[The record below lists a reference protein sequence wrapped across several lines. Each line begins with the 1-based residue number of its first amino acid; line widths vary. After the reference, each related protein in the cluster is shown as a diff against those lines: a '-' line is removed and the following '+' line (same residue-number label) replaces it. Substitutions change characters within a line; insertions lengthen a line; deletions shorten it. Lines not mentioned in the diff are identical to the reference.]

1 MDWKP
6 LLGLPLWVWL
16 FVFPSLFAV
25 ACLMLRG
32 RLRGILRPF
41 WKVLDA
47 IYLASG
53 VVAACCMIMI
63 LLIIIVQM
71 VFRWVGWQFPG
82 STDYA
87 GYAMAATSFFALAH
101 ALNRGAHIRV
111 SIFLNLNSFT
121 TKWLNVFAFWV
132 AAVTATYFC
141 RFAIKTN
148 YMSEMIN
155 DRTQGIDQVPERLLA
170 VVKMFGTAPSEWRA
184 LWEAAGTGWVYTPM
198 WLPQIPMSIGT
209 ALLAIA
215 LWDNLYR
222 LLVTDENPISI
233 ETVKNKKANA
243 APPQDADVNT
253 SLTTKSATL

>member
-1 MDWKP
+1 
-6 LLGLPLWVWL
+6 
-16 FVFPSLFAV
+16 
-25 ACLMLRG
+25 
-32 RLRGILRPF
+32 
-41 WKVLDA
+41 
-47 IYLASG
+47 
-53 VVAACCMIMI
+53 MIMI

>member
-16 FVFPSLFAV
+16 FVFPSLFAI
-25 ACLMLRG
+25 ACFLLREK
-32 RLRGILRPF
+32 LEVVLKPIWKILDG
-41 WKVLDA
+41 V
-47 IYLASG
+47 YTASG
-53 VVAACCMIMI
+53 VLAAICMIAI
-63 LLIIIVQM
+63 LVIIIVQM
-71 VFRWVGWQFPG
+71 VFRWLSLQFPG

-111 SIFLNLNSFT
+111 SIFLNINAHT
-121 TKWLNVFAFWV
+121 RKWMNVFAIFI
-132 AAVTATYFC
+132 AALTATYFS

-148 YMSEMIN
+148 FLSEMIN

-170 VVKMFGTAPSEWRA
+170 VVRMFGTSPSEWQSM
-184 LWEAAGTGWVYTPM
+184 WEAAGTEWVYTPM

-209 ALLAIA
+209 VLLSIA

-222 LLVTDENPISI
+222 LLVTGKNPIRTD
-233 ETVKNKKANA
+233 TVEGEPSSKAPDATSQTQAINTGA
-243 APPQDADVNT
+243 A
-253 SLTTKSATL
+253 S